1 MKPIRRIA
9 CAAALT
15 LALAWVSLPSHA
27 AIELGQANGESLF
40 LEQPARRLVTLS
52 PHLAELVYAA
62 GAGKYLMATVAYS
75 EHPGE
80 AADLPRVGD
89 AFRLDIETIVALQ
102 PDLVVAW
109 DSGNPRAAVAQ
120 MRELGLRVWSV
131 EIRRP
136 REIAESLRAIGRAT
150 GTLSQAEAAADAFE
164 TRLSRL
170 AARYRGAAPLEYFY
184 QVDHN
189 PLFTINGR
197 HLISQGL
204 ALCGGSNIFAG
215 EPGLA
220 FQVAHESVIVANPDA
235 VFAPLSPGQPDPL
248 ERWREWPGLDAVAND
263 ALYTL
268 DADRI
273 SRATPR
279 WLDSIETAC
288 TLLHQLR
295 TSDR

>member
-1 MKPIRRIA
+1 MKRTHRIL
-9 CAAALT
+9 CAVALL
-15 LALAWVSLPSHA
+15 LALPWVSPSRLA
-27 AIELGQANGESLF
+27 AVELEQADSENLL

-62 GAGKYLMATVAYS
+62 GAGPQLVATVAYS
-75 EHPGE
+75 EYPKE
-80 AADLPRVGD
+80 AANLPRVGD
-89 AFRLDIETIVALQ
+89 AFRLDIEAIFAVR

-109 DSGNPRAAVAQ
+109 GSGNPRAAVEQ
-120 MRELGLRVWSV
+120 MRNLGLRVWPV
-131 EIRRP
+131 EIRQP
-136 REIAESLRAIGRAT
+136 HEIADTLRAIGLAA
-150 GTLSQAEAAADAFE
+150 GTARHADAAARDFE
-164 TRLSRL
+164 AGLTALSM
-170 AARYRGAAPLEYFY
+170 RYRGVEPLEYFY
-184 QVDHN
+184 QVDDD

-204 ALCGGSNIFAG
+204 ALCGGVNIFEA

-220 FQVAHESVIVANPDA
+220 FQVAHESVIVANPEA
-235 VFAPLSPGQPDPL
+235 IFAPRSPAQPDPL
-248 ERWREWPGLDAVAND
+248 QRWRDWPSLDAVAAG
-263 ALYTL
+263 ALFTL

-295 TSDR
+295 ATDR